1 MPIKG
6 MDKVMRKALALQKA
20 MAGPVPVKMQAA
32 AVRVFRDNFKAQG
45 WVDRGVKPWKQRAT
59 EEKRKGRSKP
69 RKILIGR
76 TSLLINSIERNGQA
90 TWNSISVKAGGPHVP
105 YARIHNEGGEIR
117 GTFGIR
123 QHGRRTRAG
132 GKATV
137 RQHTRTVNTTIPQR
151 RFMGDSHALRQAMR
165 KVIGEAVVKTMLS
178 K

>member
-1 MPIKG
+1 
-6 MDKVMRKALALQKA
+6 MRKALALQKA

-45 WVDRGVKPWKQRAT
+45 WVDRGTRPWKQRVVADAGAT
-59 EEKRKGRSKP
+59 RRKPSRRILVGR
-69 RKILIGR
+69 G
-76 TSLLINSIERNGQA
+76 LLINSIERNGQA
-90 TWNSISVKAGGPHVP
+90 MWNRISVKAGGPHVP
-105 YARIHNEGGEIR
+105 YAQIHNEGGEIR

-132 GKATV
+132 GKTTV
-137 RQHTRTVNTTIPQR
+137 RQHTRTVNTIMPQR